1 MTKKSNMQEGKN
13 ERNRRYDKKKNGGKN
28 EKVE

>member
-13 ERNRRYDKKKNGGKN
+13 ERNRRYDKKNGGKN